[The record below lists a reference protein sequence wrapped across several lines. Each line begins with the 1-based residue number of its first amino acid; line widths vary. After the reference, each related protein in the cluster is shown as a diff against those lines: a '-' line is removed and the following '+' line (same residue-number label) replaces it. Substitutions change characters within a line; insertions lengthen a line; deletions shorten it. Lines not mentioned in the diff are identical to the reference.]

1 MVSLLSRCAASRGPL
16 LLGSMGSMA
25 SMALLSS
32 RTMAGEAALPK
43 VYFDMAADGQKLG
56 RITFELRS
64 DVVPK

>member
-16 LLGSMGSMA
+16 LLGSMG